1 MFYHIFRYRLKK
13 LLRTREMIFWTLAFP
28 IILSVFFNLAFKNL
42 DSSEGFDPIDTAV
55 VQNENYRNSAIF
67 EDILA
72 DVSEGE
78 DRLLNLQQTTLE
90 EAEKLLEDGMIS
102 GYITAGDMLE
112 LHVKSSGLN
121 QNILRLFL
129 NNLNQTFAVI
139 EDVLST
145 DPTQMQPLIASIS
158 DPRVYTEE
166 MKRETAPPNQM
177 LNYFYSLIAM
187 ACMYGAFFGTEEVTD
202 IQANISDRAARLNL
216 APVHKMKAFL
226 ASSAASYLVLM
237 VNMSLVLLFLRFAL
251 GIEFGE
257 RVLLLILT
265 TFVATAT
272 GMSFGSFISAL
283 IRKGE
288 NLKVALIVSVTMVG
302 SFLSGMMYAQM
313 KYIIHN
319 NLPFLSYINPVSLI
333 TDSFYSLYY
342 FETLERWSTNIV
354 ILMIMTFVFSIATY
368 MVLRRR
374 KYASL

>member
-1 MFYHIFRYRLKK
+1 MFRHIFRYRLKK
-13 LLRTREMIFWTLAFP
+13 LVKTKEMIFWTLAFP
-28 IILSVFFNLAFKNL
+28 IILSIFFSMAFQNL
-42 DSSEGFDPIDTAV
+42 DSSEGFDPINTAV
-55 VQNENYRNSAIF
+55 VLNEDYRNTEFF
-67 EDILA
+67 EEILA
-72 DVSEGE
+72 DVSVGE
-78 DRLLNLQQTTLE
+78 DRLMNLQETSQE
-90 EAEKLLEDGMIS
+90 EAEKLLEDGTIS
-102 GYITAGDMLE
+102 GYITADEMLE
-112 LHVKSSGLN
+112 LHVKSSGLS

-129 NNLNQTFAVI
+129 DNLNQTFAVI
-139 EDVLST
+139 EDVAST
-145 DPTQMQPLIASIS
+145 DPAQIEPLIAAIS

-166 MKRETAPPNQM
+166 MEKETAPPSQM

-187 ACMYGAFFGTEEVTD
+187 TCMYGAFFGADEVTE
-202 IQANISDRAARLNL
+202 IQANISDLAARLNI

-237 VNMSLVLLFLRFAL
+237 INVSILLTFLRFAL

-257 RVLLLILT
+257 RIGLLILT

-272 GMSFGSFISAL
+272 GISFGAFISAL
-283 IRKGE
+283 IRKGF

-319 NLPFLSYINPVSLI
+319 NLPILSYVNPVSLI

-342 FETLERWSTNIV
+342 FDTLERWFTNIV
-354 ILMIMTFVFSIATY
+354 ILMIMTFIFSTATY

>member
-13 LLRTREMIFWTLAFP
+13 LVKIREMIFWTLAFP
-28 IILSVFFNLAFKNL
+28 IILSIFFNMAFQNL

-55 VQNENYRNSAIF
+55 VVNEDYRNSAYLEEIF
-67 EDILA
+67 A
-72 DVSEGE
+72 DVSVGE
-78 DRLLNLQQTTLE
+78 DRLMNLQETTVE

-112 LHVKSSGLN
+112 LHVKNSGLS

-129 NNLNQTFAVI
+129 DNLNQTFAVI
-139 EDVLST
+139 EDVAAT
-145 DPTQMQPLIASIS
+145 DPQKIEPLITAIS

-166 MKRETAPPNQM
+166 MEKETAPPNQM

-187 ACMYGAFFGTEEVTD
+187 TCMYGAFFGADEVTEV
-202 IQANISDRAARLNL
+202 QADISDLAARLNV

-226 ASSAASYLVLM
+226 ASSLASYLVLM
-237 VNMSLVLLFLRFAL
+237 VNVSILLIFLRFAL
-251 GIEFGE
+251 GIQFGD
-257 RVLLLILT
+257 RLGLLIVT

-272 GMSFGSFISAL
+272 GMSFGAFISAL
-283 IRKGE
+283 IKKGF
-288 NLKVALIVSVTMVG
+288 NLKVALIVTVTMVG
-302 SFLSGMMYAQM
+302 SFLSGMMFAQM

-319 NLPFLSYINPVSLI
+319 NLPVLSYINPVSLI

-342 FETLERWSTNIV
+342 FETLDRWLTNIV
-354 ILMIMTFVFSIATY
+354 ILMVMTILFSSATY